1 MCFTG
6 KSHTYRNNLKI
17 TATAARERQRRTT
30 GGHPPNRHAVQA
42 TRAAGGNRLPRG
54 TPLGAT
60 PAAAAQRPPGPHSPR
75 FGSAAATRGQRR
87 ADRHGI
93 K

>member
-60 PAAAAQRPPGPHSPR
+60 PAAAAQRPPVR
-75 FGSAAATRGQRR
+75 TRRVSAAQQPHVASAGPTDTG
-87 ADRHGI
+87 
-93 K
+93 